1 MSRKKAAPHWQKGR
15 HQFDVVLPA
24 HRTESEEEETVR
36 IGFRWNVTATRSPT
50 TRERPG
56 LAADEARRILAILAD
71 TPTNESGF
79 YAEWV
84 EQVNQL
90 KRALALAIEAWCRSQ
105 LRDVDSCFRSTS
117 TYLHAFGEKAPDE
130 LWETASDARASIDQY
145 VTNRISMQEALAAVQ
160 TTVDIL
166 LEAAARSPRNRRRFP
181 AHLRRRRSPRKL
193 RVRPGSWIDTGR
205 YRPAV
210 ILEMMPDP
218 PNTMKLSYGD
228 EIDEDFRPHI
238 WPWKSVRKRKRI
250 PSLKDVF
257 SPGDWI
263 RHPRKGYGR
272 ILTVRNSTMCVD
284 FRRRETTCVPD
295 ATLSRYEKID
305 EPGPEEFLPADG
317 RFPPGTWI
325 EYDTRDEGVVLAVEG
340 DLLKVLLRYGGSV
353 RDFFASGPG
362 VDGPVRKMDIPAL
375 DLKSSFGRRWS
386 WWWLHEDIF
395 REPVCACCGY
405 PNFGQ
410 DDPEVP
416 GYRDCLICG
425 HLNFDSGLEDDYVPI
440 GLRGGD
446 CWKYRNAWD
455 YPDSD
460 EPGAGSA
467 DAVAD
472 LRRSLIRLLE
482 KRRVEP
488 SEWCG
493 EDGKAVERIG
503 REILARLG

>member
-1 MSRKKAAPHWQKGR
+1 MSRKKARPHWQEGR

-24 HRTESEEEETVR
+24 HRTESGEEETVR
-36 IGFRWNVTATRSPT
+36 ISFRWNVTATRSPT

-56 LAADEARRILAILAD
+56 LAADEARRKLAILAD
-71 TPTNESGF
+71 TPTIENGIYVEWIEQADQLES
-79 YAEWV
+79 
-84 EQVNQL
+84 
-90 KRALALAIEAWCRSQ
+90 ALTLAIESWCRSQ
-105 LRDVDSCFRSTS
+105 LRDVDPHSGSAS
-117 TYLHAFGEKAPDE
+117 TYLQAFGEKAPDE
-130 LWETASDARASIDQY
+130 LWETASSARTVIHEY
-145 VTNRISMQEALAAVQ
+145 VTNRIPMQEALAAMQ
-160 TTVDIL
+160 TAVEIL
-166 LEAAARSPRNRRRFP
+166 LAAAARPPRNRRRFP
-181 AHLRRRRSPRKL
+181 AHLKRLRSPRKL

-228 EIDEDFRPHI
+228 EIDKDFRPHI

-263 RHPRKGYGR
+263 RHPHKGYGR
-272 ILTVRNSTMCVD
+272 VLAVRNSTMRVD
-284 FRRRETTCVPD
+284 FRGRETTCVPD
-295 ATLSRYEKID
+295 AILSRYEKID

-340 DLLKVLLRYGGSV
+340 DLLKVLLRYSGSV
-353 RDFFASGPG
+353 RDIFVSGPG
-362 VDGPVRKMDIPAL
+362 VDGPVRKLDIPAL
-375 DLKSSFGRRWS
+375 DLKSSFGQRWS

-395 REPVCACCGY
+395 KEPVCACCGY

-410 DDPEVP
+410 DDPGVP
-416 GYRDCLICG
+416 DYRYCLICEYPN
-425 HLNFDSGLEDDYVPI
+425 LDTGLEDDNVPI
-440 GLRGGD
+440 GLREDD
-446 CWKYRNAWD
+446 CRKYRNAWD
-455 YPDSD
+455 YPDAD

-482 KRRVEP
+482 KRRVET
-488 SEWCG
+488 SEWFE
-493 EDGKAVERIG
+493 EDGKAVERIS
-503 REILARLG
+503 REILAKLG

>member
-1 MSRKKAAPHWQKGR
+1 MSNDKPPEPQDGSHE
-15 HQFDVVLPA
+15 FDVVLPA
-24 HRTESEEEETVR
+24 HRTESGQEETVR
-36 IGFRWNVTATRSPT
+36 VGYSWKVSATRAHT

-56 LAADEARRILAILAD
+56 LAADEARRKLAILAD
-71 TPTNESGF
+71 TPTNINGSYPEWIGQVTQLES
-79 YAEWV
+79 
-84 EQVNQL
+84 
-90 KRALALAIEAWCRSQ
+90 ALALAIESWCWSQ
-105 LRDVDSCFRSTS
+105 LRDVDSCFRATS
-117 TYLHAFGEKAPDE
+117 TYLHAFDEKAPDE
-130 LWETASDARASIDQY
+130 LWETAFSASTTIDQY
-145 VTNRISMQEALAAVQ
+145 VTNRIPMQEALADVQ
-160 TTVDIL
+160 TAVDIL
-166 LEAAARSPRNRRRFP
+166 LAAAARPPRNRRRFP
-181 AHLRRRRSPRKL
+181 AHLRRLRPTRKL

-210 ILEMMPDP
+210 ILEMTPDP

-238 WPWKSVRKRKRI
+238 WPWKSVRKRKRM

-263 RHPRKGYGR
+263 RNPRKGYGR
-272 ILTVRNSTMCVD
+272 VLAVRNSTMRVD
-284 FRRRETTCVPD
+284 FRGRKTICVPD
-295 ATLSRYEKID
+295 AILSRYEKID
-305 EPGPEEFLPADG
+305 EPAPEEFLPASG

-395 REPVCACCGY
+395 KEPVCACCGY

-425 HLNFDSGLEDDYVPI
+425 HLNFGTGLEDDGVPI
-440 GLRGGD
+440 GLRGSD
-446 CWKYRNAWD
+446 CRRHRNAWD
-455 YPDSD
+455 YPDTD
-460 EPGAGSA
+460 EPGPGLSDSEAG
-467 DAVAD
+467 
-472 LRRSLIRLLE
+472 LRHSLVRLLE

-488 SEWCG
+488 SSWCE
-493 EDGKAVERIG
+493 EDTKTVEQIR
-503 REILARLG
+503 REIHARLE

>member
-1 MSRKKAAPHWQKGR
+1 MSNEKTPDSQEGR
-15 HQFDVVLPA
+15 HEFDVTLPA
-24 HRTESEEEETVR
+24 DRTKSGEEETVR
-36 IGFRWNVTATRSPT
+36 IGFRWKVSATRPPT
-50 TRERPG
+50 ARERPG
-56 LAADEARRILAILAD
+56 LAADEARRKLAILAD
-71 TPTNESGF
+71 TPTNENGI
-79 YAEWV
+79 YVEWI
-84 EQVNQL
+84 EQVDQL
-90 KRALALAIEAWCRSQ
+90 ESALALAIESWCRSQ
-105 LRDVDSCFRSTS
+105 LRDADSCLGSTS
-117 TYLHAFGEKAPDE
+117 TFLQAFGEKAPDD
-130 LWETASDARASIDQY
+130 LRVTASSARTAIREY
-145 VTNRISMQEALAAVQ
+145 VTHRIPMQESLAAVQ
-160 TTVDIL
+160 AAVDVL
-166 LEAAARSPRNRRRFP
+166 LAAAARRPRSRRRFP
-181 AHLRRRRSPRKL
+181 AHLRSRRSPRKL

-218 PNTMKLSYGD
+218 PNIMKLSYGD
-228 EIDEDFRPHI
+228 EIDEEFRPHI
-238 WPWKSVRKRKRI
+238 WPWRSVRKRRRV

-263 RHPRKGYGR
+263 RNPRKGYGR
-272 ILTVRNSTMCVD
+272 VLAVRNSSMRVD
-284 FRRRETTCVPD
+284 FRGREATCIPD
-295 ATLSRYEKID
+295 AILSRHEKID
-305 EPGPEEFLPADG
+305 EPAPEELLPADG

-425 HLNFDSGLEDDYVPI
+425 HLNFDSGLEDDDVPV
-440 GLRGGD
+440 GLRGDD
-446 CWKYRNAWD
+446 CQQHRNAWD
-455 YPDSD
+455 YTDTDESD
-460 EPGAGSA
+460 ARPG
-467 DAVAD
+467 DAVTD
-472 LRRSLIRLLE
+472 LRRSLVRLLE

-488 SEWCG
+488 SSWC
-493 EDGKAVERIG
+493 EEEAKAVEGIR